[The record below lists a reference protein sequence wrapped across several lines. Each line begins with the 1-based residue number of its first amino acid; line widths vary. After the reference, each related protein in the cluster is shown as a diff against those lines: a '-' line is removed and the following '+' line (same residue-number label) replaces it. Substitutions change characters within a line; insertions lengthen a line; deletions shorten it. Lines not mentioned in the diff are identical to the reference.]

1 MPAPAPA
8 SPSSPE
14 LTAVVAAGVEEV
26 RRTNALALAWLRLTL
41 RLLTLTLY
49 LRDVMGQE
57 GVIASVQMPALLV
70 NIAHLV
76 LGVAVLMFLLRRRAV
91 PWAILAGAAA
101 DFVAVSVGAWRAS
114 LGPFADQSLAYY
126 MGAFQMMLLFAALTL
141 RTRVV
146 AALSTFAVVYLAF
159 LLTRLP
165 AWDSGSWLMVVT
177 LAAFAAAA
185 TFAGTRMVGLASRT
199 AAEAYGAGLLRLH
212 AGELADANS
221 ALREARAR
229 AELLTRLIVHDLRSP
244 VTAVVTGLE
253 VIERAITRAAARDP
267 IAREALSVSGSEA
280 RRLAGMISDLLA
292 VDRLEEGVRAQRGGT
307 DVAALLSEVVR
318 AHEAQA
324 ERAGVA
330 MALLVPPG
338 LSASVDPALVR
349 RMLENLVGNAF
360 RHLDR
365 GDRLELAAEPAG
377 EALRLAVRN
386 SGPPVPRDMRER
398 IFEKDVSGEA
408 RHWGHA
414 GLGLYFCSLAAA
426 AHGGRIALAERPGW
440 NVSFEVE
447 LPGAGARVAV
457 PAGGAVGA

>member
-1 MPAPAPA
+1 MPARAPD
-8 SPSSPE
+8 SPVSPD
-14 LTAVVAAGVEEV
+14 LSAVVAAGVEEV

-49 LRDVMGQE
+49 LRDVVGKV
-57 GVIASVQMPALLV
+57 GVVATEQMPALLV
-70 NIAHLV
+70 NLGHLV
-76 LGVAVLMFLLRRRAV
+76 LGVAVLVFLLRRRAV

-114 LGPFADQSLAYY
+114 LGPFAEQSLAYY

-146 AALSTFAVVYLAF
+146 AALSSFAVVYLAF

-199 AAEAYGAGLLRLH
+199 SAEVYGAGLLRLH
-212 AGELADANS
+212 AGELADANA
-221 ALREARAR
+221 ALRETRAR

-253 VIERAITRAAARDP
+253 VIDRAIARVAARDP
-267 IAREALSVSGSEA
+267 VAREALSVSGSEA

-292 VDRLEEGVRAQRGGT
+292 VDRLEEGVRAQRGET
-307 DVAALLSEVVR
+307 DVSALLREVVR

-330 MALLVPPG
+330 W
-338 LSASVDPALVR
+338 R
-349 RMLENLVGNAF
+349 CR
-360 RHLDR
+360 
-365 GDRLELAAEPAG
+365 
-377 EALRLAVRN
+377 
-386 SGPPVPRDMRER
+386 
-398 IFEKDVSGEA
+398 
-408 RHWGHA
+408 
-414 GLGLYFCSLAAA
+414 
-426 AHGGRIALAERPGW
+426 RPGRSPRRW
-440 NVSFEVE
+440 TRHSS
-447 LPGAGARVAV
+447 GA
-457 PAGGAVGA
+457 